1 MNNKD
6 IILNETTVVK
16 PLQIATIDNNID
28 SIVIDIKNEIAN
40 LNISSMI
47 VSEENKQ
54 TLKDV
59 RASLNKKLA
68 LFESER
74 KKVKDFILQP
84 YNDFEEEY
92 KTKLKIVI
100 DEAINEVDAKVK
112 SIEEDQKL
120 ELKDYAVE
128 YFERKL
134 LAEPIEFANTFD
146 QVDLKITLTLNKKK
160 IREAVDF
167 HFEKVNS
174 ASIIISNHPHSAR
187 LRTIFLY
194 ESGFDIGIALTKLE
208 QQLSRERQYQA
219 TVINEIPKDMTV
231 TKVPIVEEKPLQKQF
246 EETFDFALRI
256 TVTESELKDLVEFI
270 KTRGIIFEV
279 EDIDDYL

>member
-6 IILNETTVVK
+6 IILNETTVIK

-47 VSEENKQ
+47 VSEKNKQ